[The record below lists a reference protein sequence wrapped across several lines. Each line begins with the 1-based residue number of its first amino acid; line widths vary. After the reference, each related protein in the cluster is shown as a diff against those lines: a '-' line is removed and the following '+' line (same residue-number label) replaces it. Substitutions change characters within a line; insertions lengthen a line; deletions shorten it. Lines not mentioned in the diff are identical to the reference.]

1 MKFTEYLR
9 LNESESTVQP
19 KDLGELR
26 QIITDTV
33 KEKGLDC
40 DLNFIDTSKITDM
53 TLLFNA
59 QKLQGFNGDISKWDV
74 SNVKSMECMFMNS
87 YFNGDISKW
96 DVSNVENMECM
107 FANSKF
113 NQDISK
119 WDVSSVETMRSMFE
133 DSVFNRDISRWTP
146 RKLRYADNMFTKSK
160 FSRDLSKWKL
170 SKKIFGTIV
179 EDMFKFSPLEDKEE
193 FWPEKV

>member
-74 SNVKSMECMFMNS
+74 SNV
-87 YFNGDISKW
+87 
-96 DVSNVENMECM
+96 ENMECM

-146 RKLRYADNMFTKSK
+146 RKLRYTDNMFTKSK
-160 FSRDLSKWKL
+160 FSKDLSKWQL

-193 FWPEKV
+193 FWPKKV

>member
-1 MKFTEYLR
+1 MRFTEYLR

-19 KDLGELR
+19 KNLGELR

-96 DVSNVENMECM
+96 DTSKVENMECM

-113 NQDISK
+113 NGDISK
-119 WDVSSVETMRSMFE
+119 WDVSSVENMT
-133 DSVFNRDISRWTP
+133 DVFDKCPI
-146 RKLRYADNMFTKSK
+146 
-160 FSRDLSKWKL
+160 
-170 SKKIFGTIV
+170 
-179 EDMFKFSPLEDKEE
+179 KEE
-193 FWPEKV
+193 YKPEFKKNYGGWA